1 MTTKLFHVL
10 KSINMLKDNWIGV
23 GVKHKSIN
31 KSIKDDL
38 LQIYNNM
45 LHLYRSVFF
54 FKIFFN
60 EV

>member
-1 MTTKLFHVL
+1 
-10 KSINMLKDNWIGV
+10 MLKDNWIGV

-60 EV
+60 EVNGYSISLTIISV